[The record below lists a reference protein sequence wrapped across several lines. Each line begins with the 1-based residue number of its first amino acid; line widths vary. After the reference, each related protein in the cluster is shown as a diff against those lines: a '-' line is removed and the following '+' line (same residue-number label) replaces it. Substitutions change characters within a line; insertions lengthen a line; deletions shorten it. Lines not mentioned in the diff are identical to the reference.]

1 MEGELNYKFH
11 ICSKFLKNFV
21 KFRAI
26 LRRILVQEQEPRK
39 WKRTKQESV
48 IFEKWNLKDKEER

>member
-39 WKRTKQESV
+39 
-48 IFEKWNLKDKEER
+48 